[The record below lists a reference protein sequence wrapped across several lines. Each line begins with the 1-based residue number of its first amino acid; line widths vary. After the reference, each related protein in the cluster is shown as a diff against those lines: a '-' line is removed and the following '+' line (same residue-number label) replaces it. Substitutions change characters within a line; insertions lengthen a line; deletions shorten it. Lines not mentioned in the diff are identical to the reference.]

1 MIMAWRPPQG
11 ISSEVATG
19 PSEYSDETVSDQ
31 LPSEETVKASAPV
44 HAPHTPEPHDQTS
57 LHQPVQGSNVPTVPL
72 RPSAGNSL
80 HWLLLLS
87 AFILALLLAATLG
100 APVPLSDLWSHDAA
114 RAEVAQRIF
123 WRFGGEWGL
132 RPVRLLAGVLVGA
145 SLATSG
151 AALQAVFRN
160 PLAEPYLLGISAGG
174 ALGAAVGVTLQGVAW
189 LRVLDN
195 NLFDASSVLAFGGA
209 IGASALVYVLGR
221 GSRGASLGIS
231 DRGGLLLT
239 GVAVSSFLAALM
251 ALVVALSNRAD
262 LAQQIMFWMLGG
274 LTRATSTQNA
284 VLCVSFV
291 VGLGTLLW
299 SARDLNA
306 LRAGDEEAMSL
317 GVPVVALHRR
327 LLLAAALMSAAAVA
341 TAGLIGFVG
350 LLAPHLIR
358 LVFGSNARAMIPA
371 AAVGGATLL
380 VSCDAVARSVV
391 QPVELPVGIITAL
404 LGVPL
409 FLFLARRS

>member
-1 MIMAWRPPQG
+1 M
-11 ISSEVATG
+11 
-19 PSEYSDETVSDQ
+19 
-31 LPSEETVKASAPV
+31 KV
-44 HAPHTPEPHDQTS
+44 HARAHTQ
-57 LHQPVQGSNVPTVPL
+57 QGQVAQQSDAATVPARRL
-72 RPSAGNSL
+72 SGNVAR
-80 HWLLLLS
+80 WVLLLS
-87 AFILALLLAATLG
+87 AFTVATLLAATLG
-100 APVPLSDLWSHDAA
+100 APVPLSDLWSQDVT

-132 RPVRLLAGVLVGA
+132 RPVRLVAGVLVGA
-145 SLATSG
+145 SLAASG

-174 ALGAAVGVTLQGVAW
+174 ALGAAVGVAWQGSTS
-189 LRVLDN
+189 LRALEN
-195 NLFDASSVLAFGGA
+195 SLIDASSVLAFCGA
-209 IGASALVYVLGR
+209 VAASGLVYVLGQLSAR
-221 GSRGASLGIS
+221 GPFSGAAN
-231 DRGGLLLT
+231 RGGLLLT

-274 LTRATSTQNA
+274 LTRATSAQNA
-284 VLCVSFV
+284 VLSLSFV
-291 VGLGTLLW
+291 VGLGTLMW
-299 SARDLNA
+299 NARDLNA

-358 LVFGSNARAMIPA
+358 LTFGSNARVMIPA
-371 AAVGGATLL
+371 AALGGATLL
-380 VSCDAVARSVV
+380 VSCDALARSVV

>member
-1 MIMAWRPPQG
+1 MA
-11 ISSEVATG
+11 
-19 PSEYSDETVSDQ
+19 
-31 LPSEETVKASAPV
+31 APRNSKS
-44 HAPHTPEPHDQTS
+44 T
-57 LHQPVQGSNVPTVPL
+57 L
-72 RPSAGNSL
+72 R
-80 HWLLLLS
+80 WLLL
-87 AFILALLLAATLG
+87 FGTFVVALLLAATLG
-100 APVPLSDLWSHDAA
+100 APVPLSDLWSQDAT

-123 WRFGGEWGL
+123 WRFGGDWGL
-132 RPVRLLAGVLVGA
+132 RPVRLLAGALVGA

-174 ALGAAVGVTLQGVAW
+174 ALGAAIGVALQGSST

-195 NLFDASSVLAFGGA
+195 SLFDASAVLAFAGA
-209 IGASALVYVLGR
+209 VAASLLVYALGQR
-221 GSRGASLGIS
+221 RSSGTVAAASS
-231 DRGGLLLT
+231 RGGLLLT

-262 LAQQIMFWMLGG
+262 LAQQVMFWMLGG
-274 LTRATSTQNA
+274 LTRATPAQNG
-284 VLCVSFV
+284 VLGASFV
-291 VGLGTLLW
+291 IGLGMLLW

-306 LRAGDEEAMSL
+306 LRAGDEEALSL

-350 LLAPHLIR
+350 LLAPHLTR
-358 LVFGSNARAMIPA
+358 LLFGSNARVMIPA
-371 AAVGGATLL
+371 AALGGATLL

-391 QPVELPVGIITAL
+391 QPIELPVGIITAL